1 MRTRKMAK
9 LAGAALALST
19 VVGAQLVA
27 PAPARADTVR
37 DLQWHLDALKIP
49 EAHKITKGRGVTVAV
64 FDSAVDPTTP
74 DLRGQVLRGH
84 NVSTGPIDG
93 WGRDGDGHG
102 TAMAGVIA
110 ARGGGPMRALGIAP
124 EAKILPVAYGGSAPD
139 GAVAEGIR
147 WAVDHGADIINMS
160 FGNPGRSS
168 PEVVAAV
175 RYALDKDVV
184 LIAAAGNTAKGAFSV
199 TKPANTPGV
208 LAVTGVGRDGSF
220 SSGSARGPEAALA
233 APMEKIMA
241 PRPTS
246 DNGYGLDTGTSDATA
261 IVSGVAALV
270 RARYPKLDAA
280 NVVNRLIRTAR
291 DKGPAG
297 RDDQYGFG
305 TVDPLAA
312 LTRSVPAV
320 TANPLLADA
329 PTGPAAGES
338 AQPLPERTGNDGPAV
353 SFGVTN
359 KTGAVIQGALCLLVP
374 VAVVV
379 LVVVLRRRS
388 RRRAPAPGAG
398 RPPYPPVP
406 PSGPGFPPPGPGA
419 PPAAPYGQPAPHG
432 FPPAGG
438 PYAPPQGG
446 PQAPFAPPGG
456 PYAPVAPP
464 PAGPHATPAPGQP
477 SGPYGPPGAVPPA
490 PQSPPAG
497 APPTGPAGHHQ

>member
-1 MRTRKMAK
+1 MRTRK
-9 LAGAALALST
+9 LSRSIGAAIALSM

-64 FDSAVDPTTP
+64 FDSAVDPNTP

-84 NVSTGPIDG
+84 GVGTGPADG
-93 WGRDGDGHG
+93 WGRDGDAHG
-102 TAMAGVIA
+102 SAMAGVIA

-124 EAKILPVAYGGSAPD
+124 EVKILPIAYGGSAPD
-139 GAVAEGIR
+139 RAVAEGIR
-147 WAVDHGADIINMS
+147 WAVDHDADIINMS
-160 FGNPGRSS
+160 FGSPGSS
-168 PEVVAAV
+168 GPEVVAAV

-184 LIAAAGNTAKGAFSV
+184 LVAAAGNTAKGLV
-199 TKPANTPGV
+199 NVGTPANTPGV

-220 SSGSARGPEAALA
+220 SSGSVRGPEAALA

-241 PRPTS
+241 PRPTADS
-246 DNGYGLDTGTSDATA
+246 GYGLDTGTSDAAA
-261 IVSGVAALV
+261 IVSGVAALI

-305 TVDPLAA
+305 VIDPMAA
-312 LTRSVPAV
+312 LTRSVPTV
-320 TANPLLADA
+320 TTNPLLADA
-329 PTGPAAGES
+329 PAAPGAGES
-338 AQPLPERTGNDGPAV
+338 ALPLPERTRDDRPAV

-379 LVVVLRRRS
+379 LIIVLRRRS

-398 RPPYPPVP
+398 RPPHPPA
-406 PSGPGFPPPGPGA
+406 PGFPPPGPGA
-419 PPAAPYGQPAPHG
+419 PPAAPYGQPAPHSY
-432 FPPAGG
+432 PPAGG
-438 PYAPPQGG
+438 PYAPPQAG

-464 PAGPHATPAPGQP
+464 PAGPYAAPAPGQP

-490 PQSPPAG
+490 PPSPPSG
-497 APPTGPAGHHQ
+497 APPAGPAGHHQ